1 MARSPREIVDW
12 NAWHWL
18 ACLLT
23 LVAVVPL
30 FVTEYAA
37 VAVGGGGSPLPV
49 SCGTG
54 LNVLI
59 RSASQPCLDD
69 HWTMLAARFIV
80 ATGLALAAQAMG
92 NRKYRA
98 RNEPIAV

>member
-1 MARSPREIVDW
+1 MRRSPREMVDW

-18 ACLLT
+18 AFV
-23 LVAVVPL
+23 LVGFGVLSL
-30 FVTEYAA
+30 FMTDYGA
-37 VAVGGGGSPLPV
+37 VAVGAGGSPLPV

-59 RSASQPCLDD
+59 RSASQPCLDE
-69 HWTMLAARFIV
+69 HWTMVAARFSV
-80 ATGLALAAQAMG
+80 ALGLGLAAQTMG